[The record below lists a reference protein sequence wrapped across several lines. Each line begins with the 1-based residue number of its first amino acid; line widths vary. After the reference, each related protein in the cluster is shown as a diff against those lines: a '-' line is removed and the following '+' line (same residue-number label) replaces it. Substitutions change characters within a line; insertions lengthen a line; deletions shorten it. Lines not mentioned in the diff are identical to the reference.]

1 MIFMDK
7 DRLLEK
13 MDELEKYLREL
24 DEYLPEEEE
33 DYLNSGLIKRA
44 CERAFQLASE
54 NLLDICN
61 LIISE
66 KGFGIPIDSK
76 DCIRKLAENGVISE
90 SLSTRLEEL
99 VGFRNLLVHQYGRV
113 DDSRAYSYLNVESRD
128 FYEFIEAIDKYIEL
142 ENGRPQE

>member
-1 MIFMDK
+1 MIFLDK
-7 DRLLEK
+7 DRILEK

-24 DEYLPEEEE
+24 EEYLPEEKEE
-33 DYLNSGLIKRA
+33 YLNSGLRKRA

-66 KGFGIPIDSK
+66 KGFGIPTDSK
-76 DCIRKLAENGVISE
+76 DCIRKLAENGVITG

-99 VGFRNLLVHQYGRV
+99 VGFRNLLVHQYGHI
-113 DDSRAYSYLNVESRD
+113 DDSRAYSYLNIELKD
-128 FYEFIEAIDKYIEL
+128 FYEFIETIDKYIEIKD
-142 ENGRPQE
+142 

>member
-1 MIFMDK
+1 MDK
-7 DRLLEK
+7 DRIFEK
-13 MDELEKYLREL
+13 IDELEKYLREL
-24 DEYLPEEEE
+24 DEYLPEDE
-33 DYLNSGLIKRA
+33 DEYLNNGLIKRA

-66 KGFGIPIDSK
+66 KGFGMPADSK
-76 DCIRKLAENGVISE
+76 DCVRKLAENGVIPG

-113 DDSRAYSYLNVESRD
+113 DDSKAYSYLKIELKD
-128 FYEFIEAIDKYIEL
+128 FYEFIETIDKYME
-142 ENGRPQE
+142 